1 VERLLERDAVLA
13 ELGGMWRGVQRGTG
27 SIALLRGEAGVGKT
41 AVIARFLAGLDP
53 STRVLRG
60 WCDPLAAPRPLG
72 PLIDTLAGL
81 RDAQSAG
88 LRDAVAAGDIAE
100 MYARLLAVL
109 GEGPR
114 RVWVIEDAHWADG
127 ATLDLLRFLARRID
141 TLPVLLVVS
150 YRDDE
155 LGPQHPLSVALGD
168 IAACPSLTRIGVAPL
183 SREAVAVLAAGS
195 GISADLLHRLTGG
208 NPFYLTEVL
217 ADHPDA
223 RHQEALPRSVS
234 EAVRGRLGRLSGPAR
249 DTAHAVAVCGP
260 RTSLPLLPKVC
271 FAGASGLEEC
281 LTAGVLVADGEAVG
295 FRHELARRAAL
306 DQIPD
311 HVRLLLHKR
320 AIAAL
325 AESPVDPDT
334 LAALVFHADQAGD
347 SDAVLRFGP
356 AAAERAATLGAHSQA
371 TELYR
376 LTLPRSGAVAPEQK
390 AHWLERYAFEGYL
403 CGQVETA
410 VSCWREAIELR
421 HTLGDRLAEGEDLR
435 WLSEVLMAL
444 GRTSEAIDA
453 AAASVGLLEDLGPC
467 KELAWSVQSLAQIAV
482 ARADPAAGG
491 YAARAITLG
500 TQVGEPTV
508 VARARFY
515 AAVDEV
521 LGSGSGW
528 DTLAAAWR
536 EAMSTAGLAEEA
548 GVMGSLI
555 CWYAVQSRE
564 LDRGE
569 GYLAEATAFCS
580 DHDLA
585 LFGMFTAG
593 TGALAAVHRGDW
605 ARAALA
611 AEQVL
616 TFPVPGLFRVIPL
629 VTLGL
634 VRARRGEQPV
644 WPLLDEAL
652 SCAENVDPR
661 MLWLTQAA
669 RAEAAWLA
677 DDDGDA
683 AHTQAQT
690 ALAATPNKVSP
701 WLVGDLSRW
710 AHLPG
715 GPPQPSG
722 EAPLTPFEL
731 EINGDWQGAAD
742 EWIARGCP
750 YDAAIAQLGGDITA
764 VQSALETFR
773 SLGARAAARRAQ
785 QQLSTLRGPTRRSRR
800 ADVLAD
806 PHGLTRREREVLE
819 LLTAGHSDPEIAAT
833 LHISRRTVGKH
844 VSAILAKL
852 GVGNRNQAA
861 AQARQRNPVT
871 EA

>member
-1 VERLLERDAVLA
+1 VPRLLERDAVLA
-13 ELGGMWRGVQRGTG
+13 ELGGLWRRVGRGAG
-27 SIALLRGEAGVGKT
+27 SVVLLRGEAGVGKT
-41 AVIARFLAGLDP
+41 AVIARFVAGLDP
-53 STRVLRG
+53 STPVLRG
-60 WCDPLAAPRPLG
+60 WCEPLAAPRPLG

-81 RDAQSAG
+81 RDAQSSG

-109 GEGPR
+109 GGGPR

-141 TLPVLLVVS
+141 ALPVLLVVS

-155 LGPQHPLSVALGD
+155 LGAQHPLTVALGD
-168 IAACPSLTRIGVAPL
+168 IATCPAVTRIGVAPL
-183 SREAVAVLAAGS
+183 SRDAVAVLATGS
-195 GISADLLHRLTGG
+195 GLNADQLYQLTGG
-208 NPFYLTEVL
+208 NSFYVTEVL
-217 ADHPDA
+217 AAGLDVPG
-223 RHQEALPRSVS
+223 RETLPRSVS
-234 EAVRGRLGRLSGPAR
+234 EAVCGRLGRLSGPACE
-249 DTAHAVAVCGP
+249 TAYAVAVCGP
-260 RTSLPLLPKVC
+260 RARAALVAKVC
-271 FAGASGLEEC
+271 PVAAPAGLAEC
-281 LTAGVLVADGEAVG
+281 LDAGVLVTDGEVVG

-306 DQIPD
+306 DQMPD
-311 HVRLLLHKR
+311 YQQRLLHKG
-320 AIAAL
+320 AL
-325 AESPVDPDT
+325 AVLAGSPVDPDT

-347 SDAVLRFGP
+347 SDAVLRYGP
-356 AAAERAATLGAHSQA
+356 AAAERAAALGAHSQA
-371 TELYR
+371 AGLYG
-376 LTLPRSGAVAPEQK
+376 LTLPHSGAVPPGQK
-390 AHWLERYAFEGYL
+390 AHWLERHAFESYL

-410 VSCWREAIELR
+410 VSCWREAIDLR
-421 HTLGDRLAEGEDLR
+421 HSLGDRLAEGEDLR

-453 AAASVGLLEDLGPC
+453 AAASVRLLEDLGPC

-521 LGSGSGW
+521 LGNGSGW

-580 DHDLA
+580 DHDLG

-593 TGALAAVHRGDW
+593 TGGLAAVHRGDW
-605 ARAALA
+605 ARAPLA

-634 VRARRGEQPV
+634 IRARRGEQPV

-677 DDDGDA
+677 GDDDTA
-683 AHTQAQT
+683 RTHAQT
-690 ALAATPNKVSP
+690 ALAATPNTVSP
-701 WLVGDLSRW
+701 WLIGDLSRW

-715 GPPQPSG
+715 GPPQPPG
-722 EAPLTPFEL
+722 DAPPTPFEL
-731 EINGDWQGAAD
+731 EISGDWQGAANA
-742 EWIARGCP
+742 WIARGCP

-764 VQSALETFR
+764 VQSALDTFR

-785 QQLSTLRGPTRRSRR
+785 QQLTRLRGPTRRSRR

-819 LLTAGHSDPEIAAT
+819 LLAAGRSDTDIAAA
-833 LHISRRTVGKH
+833 LHISRKTVGHH
-844 VSAILAKL
+844 VSAIITKL
-852 GVGNRNQAA
+852 GVDNRTQAA
-861 AQARQRNPVT
+861 AHTRQPHPTT
-871 EA
+871 ET